1 MSEYLLEMNHI
12 TKIFPGTKALD
23 DVSFNLKK
31 GEIHAIVGENG
42 AGKSTFIKVLTGV
55 HQPDGGE
62 IILDGEKVVMSDPLV
77 AQKYG
82 VAAIYQHPASYPDLS
97 VAENI
102 FIGHEFKTGPLIS
115 WAKANREAQKLLDSV
130 GANFP
135 VTASVGSLSVA
146 QQQLVEIAK
155 ALSQNARILIMD
167 EPTAALSKRESEEL
181 YDIAKKL
188 RDEGVAVILISHR
201 FEDIFGLADRATV
214 FRDAHYIGTWDI
226 NDVDAS
232 MLVKHMV
239 GHEIGDFFPKKE
251 PKIGE
256 EVLRVEN
263 LSREGFF
270 KDVSFNVHAGE
281 IVGLTGLVGAGR
293 TEVIEA
299 VFGVTKADSGK
310 VYITGEEMPDRRS
323 PRMMMNKTL
332 GWLPEDR
339 TKQGLHL
346 HWSINHNISL
356 PIIDECT
363 NKGFLSDSK
372 EHEISNKMKDL
383 LAIKAPDVETHSG
396 ALSGGNQQKVVIAK
410 QLAAESKIIVLDE
423 PTKGVDVGSKAQIYQ
438 LMTDMASQGIGILMI
453 SSEMPEVMN
462 MSDRIY
468 VMAEGRVTK
477 EFNAKGLTQ
486 EEILKAAM
494 NVDEKEAEA

>member
-62 IILDGEKVVMSDPLV
+62 IILDGEKVVMSDPLI

-102 FIGHEFKTGPLIS
+102 YIGHEFKTGPFIS
-115 WAKANREAQKLLDSV
+115 WSKANKEAQKLLDSV
-130 GANFP
+130 GANFSS
-135 VTASVGSLSVA
+135 TASVGSLSVA

-155 ALSQNARILIMD
+155 ALSMNARILIMD

-181 YDIAKKL
+181 YAIARKL

-214 FRDAHYIGTWDI
+214 FRDAHYIGTWNI
-226 NDVDAS
+226 EDVDAS
-232 MLVKHMV
+232 ILVKHMV
-239 GHEIGDFFPKKE
+239 GHEIGDFFPKRE
-251 PKIGE
+251 HNIGE
-256 EVLRVEN
+256 EILRVEN
-263 LSREGFF
+263 LSREGYF
-270 KDVSFNVHAGE
+270 KDVSFNLHAGE

-293 TEVIEA
+293 TEVIESI
-299 VFGVTKADSGK
+299 FGITKADSGN
-310 VYITGEEMPDRRS
+310 VYINGELYDGKRS
-323 PRMMMNKTL
+323 PRDMMNKNF

-356 PIIDECT
+356 PIIDECV
-363 NKGFLSDSK
+363 NKLFISDDK
-372 EHEISNKMKDL
+372 EHEVSNKMKDL

-396 ALSGGNQQKVVIAK
+396 ALSGGNQLKVVISK

-438 LMTDMASQGIGILMI
+438 LMNDMVAQGIGILMI

-468 VMAEGRVTK
+468 VMCEGRVTK
-477 EFNAKGLTQ
+477 EFKAEGLTQ

-494 NVDEKEAEA
+494 DMD